1 MLLKFYQA
9 AAVAPRWL
17 QKGPAVCCRGRR
29 GL

>member
-1 MLLKFYQA
+1 MIRSNQA